1 MKKNFKNNTHI
12 EGVLYQH
19 NLQAKVSGEKSKN
32 PGTPFINGTIDIA
45 TDDALT
51 NIVTIHFSYVTPT
64 YAKSGTQN
72 ATYTAL
78 QNIINGITCNVI
90 DHGVDKAAKIR
101 IDSQIGVNE
110 FYSNRNGTD
119 ELVSQKRN
127 EGGFVHVV
135 QNVAAAEGLRDTFI
149 AEMIITKTR
158 RIEADPE
165 NNREEKMIVSGYV
178 FDFRNAL
185 LPVDFVLYATA
196 GMDIFE
202 SFGASEKTPVL
213 VEVQG
218 HQVSKTVTTTRIS
231 ESSGGWGEPVAQEV
245 TSSQR
250 EFVISH
256 VSDPYEWDD
265 ESTITTAEYQTA
277 LQAREITKAEIK
289 QRQDE
294 YNATRNQTQAPAAV
308 AGGANGFN
316 F

>member
-19 NLQAKVSGEKSKN
+19 SLQAKVTGEKSKN
-32 PGTPFINGTIDIA
+32 PGVPFINGTIDIA

-78 QNIINGITCNVI
+78 QNIINGVTCNVVE
-90 DHGVDKAAKIR
+90 HGVDKAAKIR

-135 QNVAAAEGLRDTFI
+135 QNIAAAEGLRDTFI

-158 RIEADPE
+158 RIEADPD
-165 NNREEKMIVSGYV
+165 NNRQEKMIVSGYV

-185 LPVDFVLYATA
+185 LPVDFVLYAPA

-202 SFGASEKTPVL
+202 SFEASENTPVL

-218 HQVSKTVTTTRIS
+218 HQVSKTVTTTRVS
-231 ESSGGWGEPVAQEV
+231 ESNGGWGEPVAQEV

-256 VSDPYEWDD
+256 VSDPYEWDN

-277 LQAREITKAEIK
+277 LQAREVAKAEIK

-294 YNATRNQTQAPAAV
+294 YNATRNQTQAPAAA